1 MRLNKFL
8 AKAGVAS
15 RRRSDELIQS
25 ATTTVNGVVVTD
37 PAFEVS
43 EADHITYDG
52 TEIKLVS
59 DIKVIVLHKPKG
71 YISTIYDTH
80 GRKTIMNLLPKGDRL
95 FPVGRLD
102 MDTTGLLLITNDG
115 ELANFLM
122 HPRNRVPKYYEIE
135 IEGNLTFKNIQKI
148 ERGIYIGEGEMGK
161 AKFVSQVKTKNRSKV
176 ILQLKHGKKREIRR
190 IFSALKF
197 RLFSVHRFKYSNL
210 ELGDLT
216 VGKWRRLSNPEIEG
230 LKKNSLGKNQ

>member
-15 RRRSDELIQS
+15 RRRSDQLIQS

-43 EADHITYDG
+43 EADQITYDG
-52 TEIKLVS
+52 TEINLVS
-59 DIKVIVLHKPKG
+59 DAKIIILHKPKG
-71 YISTIYDTH
+71 YISTIHDPH
-80 GRKTIMNLLPKGDRL
+80 GRKTIMNLLPAGDRL
-95 FPVGRLD
+95 FTVGRLD

-122 HPRNRVPKYYEIE
+122 HPRNRIPKYYEIV

-148 ERGIYIGEGEMGK
+148 ERGIYIGEGEIGK

-176 ILQLKHGKKREIRR
+176 ILQLNHGKKREIRR

-197 RLFSVHRFKYSNL
+197 RLFSVHRFKYNNL
-210 ELGDLT
+210 ELGDLS
-216 VGKWRRLSNPEIEG
+216 VGEWRHLNRTEIEG
-230 LKKNSLGKNQ
+230 LRKKNIGKN